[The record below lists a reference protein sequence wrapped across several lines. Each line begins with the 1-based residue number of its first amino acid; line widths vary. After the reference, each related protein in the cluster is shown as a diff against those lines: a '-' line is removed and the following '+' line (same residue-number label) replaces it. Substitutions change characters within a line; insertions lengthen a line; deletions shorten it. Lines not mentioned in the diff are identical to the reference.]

1 MSVFPELFSE
11 FDPETGTIAGVTP
24 VERRLSAM
32 RGYFADEA
40 AFEAALA
47 QGDALLYTV
56 AAVEPETTEGA
67 LWYTIACI
75 YPGKIG
81 DEYFMTR
88 GHYHAWRP
96 ASEYYFGL
104 RGQGLMLMED
114 EAVGASRI
122 VPLTPNSGVY
132 VPGHTAHRT
141 MNVGFEP
148 LIYLC
153 VYSCKSGQD
162 YGSIAERNFNQVVI
176 DIDGTPTMIPRV
188 DFGKSDQ

>member
-1 MSVFPELFSE
+1 MFSFPELFSE
-11 FDPETGTIAGVTP
+11 FDPEIGTISGVRP

-32 RGYFADEA
+32 VGLYADTEA
-40 AFEAALA
+40 FKAKLA
-47 QGDALLYTV
+47 QSDPVLYTV

-67 LWYTIACI
+67 LWYTVVCI

-114 EAVGASRI
+114 EASGTSRTA
-122 VPLTPNSGVY
+122 PLTPNSGVY

-141 MNVGFEP
+141 MNVGNEP
-148 LIYLC
+148 LTYLC

-162 YGSIAERNFNQVVI
+162 YGSIAEHNFRQVVI
-176 DIDGTPTMIPRV
+176 DINGTPTMIPRA
-188 DFGKSDQ
+188 DYEKLER